1 MVPCGPST
9 AFAYA
14 ETPLPESV
22 TTTGQGMQQQH
33 RLEDVM
39 RRALQLAAN
48 GPAEGINPRV
58 GCVILNPA
66 GEIIAEGWHRGAG
79 TCHAEVDALAQLGPD
94 AARGA
99 TAVVTLEP
107 CNHTG
112 RTGPCA
118 LALIDAGVA
127 QVVYAVAD
135 PGPHS
140 AGGADRLRAAGV
152 DVTGGLLAGD
162 AQSFLADWLV
172 SARLGRPHVTVK
184 WAASLDG
191 RAAASDG
198 SSRWITGPAARLD
211 VHERRAGADAILVGT
226 GTVLADDPALTAR
239 AADGTLLAR
248 QPRPV
253 VVGRR
258 PVPADAAVHGHPLR
272 PWFLTD
278 HDVPTLLAEL
288 RERGIRR
295 VFVEGGPTLA
305 SAFVRAG
312 LVDEYLVYLAPT
324 LLGGDRLALGD
335 IGVADIDGQHRLR
348 IGELLRLGD
357 DLLLVAHPVPPPA
370 PADDSLPFDQTTTAT
385 PAPTS

>member
-1 MVPCGPST
+1 
-9 AFAYA
+9 
-14 ETPLPESV
+14 
-22 TTTGQGMQQQH
+22 MQQLH
-33 RLEDVM
+33 TLTSAM

-48 GPAEGINPRV
+48 GPAEGVNPRV
-58 GCVILNPA
+58 GCVILSPA
-66 GEIIAEGWHRGAG
+66 GDTIAEGWHRGAG
-79 TCHAEVDALAQLGPD
+79 TCHAEVDALAQLEPD

-118 LALIDAGVA
+118 QALIDAGIGR
-127 QVVYAVAD
+127 VVYAVAD
-135 PGPHS
+135 PGRHS
-140 AGGADRLRAAGV
+140 AGGGDRLRTAGV
-152 DVTGGLLAGD
+152 DVTGGLLAD
-162 AQSFLADWLV
+162 EARAFLADWLV
-172 SARLGRPHVTVK
+172 AARLGRPFVTVK
-184 WAASLDG
+184 WASSLDG
-191 RAAASDG
+191 RAAAQDG

-226 GTVLADDPALTAR
+226 GTVLADDPVLTAR

-258 PVPADAAVHGHPLR
+258 PVPAGAAVHGHPLS
-272 PWFLTD
+272 PWFLPD
-278 HDVPTLLAEL
+278 HDVPALLRSL
-288 RERGIRR
+288 HERGIRR

-335 IGVADIDGQHRLR
+335 IGVPGIDAQRRLQVDD
-348 IGELLRLGD
+348 LLRLGD
-357 DLLLVAHPVPPPA
+357 DILLVAHPADSPESFRTTDTARSA
-370 PADDSLPFDQTTTAT
+370 PAAQI
-385 PAPTS
+385 